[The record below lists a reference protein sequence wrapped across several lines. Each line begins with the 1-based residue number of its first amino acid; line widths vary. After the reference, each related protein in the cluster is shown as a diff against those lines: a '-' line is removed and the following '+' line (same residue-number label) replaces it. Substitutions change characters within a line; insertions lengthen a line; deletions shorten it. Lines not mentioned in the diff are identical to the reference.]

1 MTLENSDDRSRDRK
15 AFDSVKSQNDRL
27 GALASI
33 AARIGI
39 YRDTRR
45 LAREAVQAIAD
56 LLPIDEVLLLLIDKD
71 TNSLVFHEGFSL
83 LTDDVGR
90 YKRET
95 IWDDS
100 MAGEVVRRREPILIE
115 EASISGRARDYA
127 EGIMSHEMVHKITPS
142 PAHYPEASVSL
153 GWIPLM
159 TPEKVIGVLSVTTS
173 APHKLNQTDM
183 EFLLT
188 LGSQLGVYLEN
199 ARLLEE
205 LTRSNKQLIRQN
217 QDLEE
222 LLSVIS
228 HDLRS
233 PLATIGGYASLLM
246 KKGEKLDPDE
256 RIQFAEMIFGK
267 TKETSRR
274 FDDLLA
280 VFRTDAGRDT
290 EEPSAVDITSVI
302 EEALVE
308 ADQEKRLAQFTVD
321 LPDHLPRLLGHATH
335 LMHIFTNLFSN
346 AIKFMGSQ
354 EAPRITVTYERVTE
368 GVEVHHRFSI
378 ADNGMG
384 IPADYIGSVFRLFTR
399 VPTEEDIP
407 GTGIGLASVQ
417 RIIRSLGGTIDIESR
432 EGEGTTVSFTLPW
445 EEVEE
450 SSEIKDQSSE

>member
-1 MTLENSDDRSRDRK
+1 MKNPEDGIRDRK
-15 AFDSVKSQNDRL
+15 AFDPTRSQTDRL

-33 AARIGI
+33 AARIGV

-56 LLPIDEVLLLLIDKD
+56 LLPIDEVLLLLIDKN

-83 LTDDVGR
+83 LTEDVGR

-95 IWDDS
+95 IWDES
-100 MAGEVVRRREPILIE
+100 MAGEVVRRREPILVE
-115 EASISGRARDYA
+115 DASISGKAPDYS
-127 EGIMSHEMVHKITPS
+127 EGFRSPDTVHRTTPS
-142 PAHYPEASVSL
+142 SSPYSEAPVSL

-159 TPEKVIGVLSVTTS
+159 TPDKVIGVLSVTTT
-173 APHKLNQTDM
+173 APHKLDQTDM

-246 KKGEKLDPDE
+246 KKGEKLDPVE
-256 RIQFAEMIFGK
+256 RTYFGEMIFRK

-280 VFRTDAGRDT
+280 VFRTAVDRDT
-290 EEPSAVDITSVI
+290 EEPCALDVRAVI
-302 EEALVE
+302 EEALEE
-308 ADQEKRLAQFTVD
+308 ADQKKRLAQFTVD
-321 LPDHLPRLLGHATH
+321 LPDHLPRLLGHGTH

-354 EAPRITVTYERVTE
+354 EDPRITVTYEKVTE
-368 GVEVHHRFSI
+368 GGEGSHRFSI

-384 IPADYIGSVFRLFTR
+384 IPADYVGSIFRLFTR
-399 VPTEEDIP
+399 VPTEEEIP
-407 GTGIGLASVQ
+407 GTGVGLASVQ
-417 RIIRSLGGTIDIESR
+417 RIIRSLGGTIGIESR

-445 EEVEE
+445 EEIEE
-450 SSEIKDQSSE
+450 SSETKGQSSE